1 MTQESTHPSSGVD
14 LFSDEALTN
23 PYPHY
28 EQLREAGG
36 AVHLDAAGAFALPRY
51 AEVRA
56 ALADWQ
62 TFSSRG
68 IGLTEERNEAMAGTI
83 LASDPPEH
91 DALRKTIDYGLSP
104 RILRQEA
111 EATIKQRSEEIVEDA
126 VARCR

>member
-1 MTQESTHPSSGVD
+1 MTQESTYPSSGAN

-68 IGLTEERNEAMAGTI
+68 IGLTESRNEAMTGTI

-104 RILRQEA
+104 RILRQEDH
-111 EATIKQRSEEIVEDA
+111 E
-126 VARCR
+126 